1 MMPSPRSITATIGST
16 DQEFRRFN
24 RRDRVLANDNTP
36 GSPGYANKDFSPPPC
51 VVADAPTTVQILA
64 LASSIASSR

>member
-24 RRDRVLANDNTP
+24 RRDRVLANDKQSRSSLLSRSRP
-36 GSPGYANKDFSPPPC
+36 RAE
-51 VVADAPTTVQILA
+51 DAPNGIVPRRRVDVSFSGQQFF
-64 LASSIASSR
+64 